1 MQAERA
7 GVHLTL
13 DAPDDLP
20 RVRADPARVVQVLIN
35 LLHNAVK
42 FTPAGGDVVLSAR
55 REGPAVRFT
64 VADTGIGIS
73 PVDLPRIFERFY
85 KVDRS
90 RATGGTGLGLAIA
103 KHIVQ
108 AHEGRIWASSAGEGT
123 GSSFAFTLPIA
134 AGELVEAPGDG
145 VAPALNGGGA
155 AQVPTG
161 VAAARGAR

>member
-1 MQAERA
+1 VRLA
-7 GVHLTL
+7 L

-55 REGPAVRFT
+55 REGPAVRFS

-108 AHEGRIWASSAGEGT
+108 AHEGRIWASSAGEGA

-134 AGELVEAPGDG
+134 AGEVVGASEDA
-145 VAPALNGGGA
+145 VAPALDGGGA